1 LGRRSAWVK
10 EKNMANAKATINLDM
25 DITAIVKAAGKT
37 WNENTAPYTFWL
49 AGTTLTVADCDQNA
63 LDAAI
68 AARNIADDK
77 AARDMADLRSKRN
90 GLLAATDWW
99 GVSDRTMSSEETKYR
114 KDLRDLPANT
124 SDASDPTWP
133 TKP

>member
-1 LGRRSAWVK
+1 
-10 EKNMANAKATINLDM
+10 MANAKATIDLDM
-25 DITAIVKAAGKT
+25 DIPAIVKAAGKT
-37 WNENTAPYTFWL
+37 WDDDTAPHTFWL
-49 AGTTLTVADCDQNA
+49 AGTTLTVADCDQSA

-68 AARNIADDK
+68 AARNVSDDK

-90 GLLAATDWW
+90 GLLAETDWW
-99 GVSDRTMSSEETKYR
+99 GVSDRTMSAEETKYR

>member
-1 LGRRSAWVK
+1 
-10 EKNMANAKATINLDM
+10 MANAKATINLDM

-37 WNENTAPYTFWL
+37 WNENTAPHTFWI
-49 AGTTLTVADCDQNA
+49 AGTTLTVADCDQSV
-63 LDAAI
+63 LDAAV

-99 GVSDRTMSSEETKYR
+99 GVSDRTMSAAEAEYR
-114 KDLRDLPANT
+114 KSLRDLPANT
-124 SDASDPTWP
+124 SDAANPSWP
-133 TKP
+133 TKPA

>member
-1 LGRRSAWVK
+1 
-10 EKNMANAKATINLDM
+10 MANAKATINLDM
-25 DITAIVKAAGKT
+25 NITAIVKAAGKT
-37 WNENTAPYTFWL
+37 WNENTAPHTFWL

-68 AARNIADDK
+68 AARNVSDDK

-90 GLLAATDWW
+90 GLLAATDWLA
-99 GVSDRTMSSEETKYR
+99 VSDRTMSSEETKYR

-124 SDASDPTWP
+124 SDAANPGWP
-133 TKP
+133 TPPA